1 MPMLRGRQTVST
13 FSILFTSA
21 RRSLKAAQD
30 SEEGSFYE
38 ILNCLVMG
46 AFTVE
51 AYLNHLGQIQ
61 CSANFEKFEK
71 LSVWQ
76 KYRRLRETC
85 SLSVEGISEA
95 YASVDKLLQFRNS
108 MAHGR
113 TETNSIVLDIEDKT
127 IPLAISQSALGWR
140 KSVTREFAEEA
151 IAGVEDLINEL
162 HLAAGQGKYPFLR
175 TISGLYSLSVIDP
188 EP

>member
-1 MPMLRGRQTVST
+1 MPILRGHQTVST

-30 SEEGSFYE
+30 SEVGSFYE

-61 CSANFEKFEK
+61 FSAHFDNFEK

-76 KYRRLRETC
+76 KYRRLREAC
-85 SLSVEGISEA
+85 LLPVVGISEA

-113 TETNSIVLDIEDKT
+113 TETNSIVLDIQDKT
-127 IPLAISQSALGWR
+127 IPSAISQSALGWR
-140 KSVTREFAEEA
+140 KSVTREFAEEG
-151 IAGVEDLINEL
+151 IAGVEELINEL
-162 HLAAGQGKYPFLR
+162 HLAAGQGNHPFLI
-175 TISGLYSLSVIDP
+175 TINGLYSLSVIDSQL
-188 EP
+188 